1 MTRETKAGLLMIL
14 MLAGVFGFMVYKRM
28 NPPAS
33 AMAHQDIPQPSEG
46 TDTPSDNTESS
57 DPFLADEDV
66 PAKSRVV
73 PAVATE
79 PAEIPD
85 DAHET
90 PLASKQAPQDQQVP
104 QEQPAERDPFA
115 IEATPTATEPRKTV
129 VNTFEQ
135 AKMPAPM
142 PRNSIPETATNN
154 TDTEPTTAADE
165 FNPFDSAPAAKPVK
179 PIPMPVPTAQ
189 VEESQPSFGPPAR
202 SVDAR
207 KAAAEPIDVTAN
219 DPFEAP
225 VAARP
230 NATSPSAGPET
241 AALKQDS
248 ESDPFSNDNLEVQTP
263 AKPAAVPQIE
273 APVLGFENQPD
284 PAPVKAPAAIDA
296 AFDQPPA
303 KTEVPTLKI
312 PSAPS
317 RPATNDE
324 RFGGFRPA
332 RPTDKPANAFP
343 EARPAVP
350 VSNGDAT
357 RRTSRPAPVSQI
369 DEDFG
374 SRPTAQ
380 PLIAGDTYQIEPNEN
395 FWTISR
401 KKYGTGRYFM
411 ALAQHNAQVIP
422 DPKRMKPGVTIA
434 TPSAEALDRAY
445 PQLIPKPAAIDPV
458 QTASASTPAASPAFV
473 TSKSRATVETESE
486 PGFFVSNDGVPM
498 YRVGQED
505 TLSGIAQKHLG
516 RSSRWVQVFELNRG
530 VLTDGNSLKIGTVL
544 QLPADASQVDIVGT
558 PRTFR

>member
-33 AMAHQDIPQPSEG
+33 AMAHQEIPVPSEG
-46 TDTPSDNTESS
+46 TDTPSESTESS

-66 PAKSRVV
+66 PAKSKVV

-79 PAEIPD
+79 PAEISD
-85 DAHET
+85 NTNET
-90 PLASKQAPQDQQVP
+90 PFGTTPTA
-104 QEQPAERDPFA
+104 QEQPAERDPFE
-115 IEATPTATEPRKTV
+115 IDATPAATEPRKTV

-154 TDTEPTTAADE
+154 TAAEPTTAADE
-165 FNPFDSAPAAKPVK
+165 FNPFDSAPAAKPAK
-179 PIPMPVPTAQ
+179 PVPMPAPTAQ
-189 VEESQPSFGPPAR
+189 IEDSQPSFGPPSQ

-207 KAAAEPIDVTAN
+207 KAAAEPIEVSDN

-230 NATSPSAGPET
+230 ATRPSAGPEA

-248 ESDPFSNDNLEVQTP
+248 EGDPFSNDNLDVQTP
-263 AKPAAVPQIE
+263 ARPAAVPQIE
-273 APVLGFENQPD
+273 APVLSFENQPD
-284 PAPVKAPAAIDA
+284 PAPVKAPAAIDD

-312 PSAPS
+312 PSAPA
-317 RPATNDE
+317 RPVNDE

-332 RPTDKPANAFP
+332 PPADKPANAFP

-374 SRPTAQ
+374 SRPTTQ

-434 TPSAEALDRAY
+434 TPPAEALDRAY

-473 TSKSRATVETESE
+473 TSKGRATAETESE

-558 PRTFR
+558 PRSFR